1 MTENRT
7 TRQPSIPTSRGVAE
21 EDMIAENVGGIG
33 ALGPDIA
40 TALTSTV
47 PSPPFSSS
55 PCAQSPSSLP
65 SSSSPSHPSDVPRDR
80 LDSSNSTAPPSTTPT
95 FPPSAHLIPDP
106 RPSNSSFLHFPDPPE
121 SYEPPERLKVERIPP
136 VVPVLNEKYRYDAR
150 EGILRP
156 YRSHRCRHCA
166 AVVLSKFIFSLHL
179 RKRKGT
185 DI

>member
-40 TALTSTV
+40 TALTSTL
-47 PSPPFSSS
+47 PSPTSSSS
-55 PCAQSPSSLP
+55 PSAQSPSSLP